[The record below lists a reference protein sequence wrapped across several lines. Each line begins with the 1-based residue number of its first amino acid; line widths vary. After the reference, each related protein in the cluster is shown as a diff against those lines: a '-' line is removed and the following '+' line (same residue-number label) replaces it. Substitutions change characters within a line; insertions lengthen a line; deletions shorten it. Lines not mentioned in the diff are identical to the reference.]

1 MSDIEKIK
9 SALNAF
15 AEDRDWDQFHTPKNL
30 AMALT
35 AEVGELIEHFQW
47 DTPAQ
52 ICKYDAAK
60 KSMIA
65 DEMADVLSYLVRL
78 SDKLEIDLVESF
90 WNKIEKNKEKYPV
103 DKAKGTAKK
112 YTEL

>member
-1 MSDIEKIK
+1 MNDIDKIK
-9 SALNAF
+9 SALSDF
-15 AEDRDWDQFHTPKNL
+15 AKDRDWDQFHTPKNL

-47 DTPAQ
+47 ESPAQ
-52 ICKYDAAK
+52 ISQYDAAK

-78 SDKLEIDLVESF
+78 SDKLEIDLVDSF
-90 WNKIEKNKEKYPV
+90 WKKIEKNKEKYPI